1 MIEDDSAVSHSALFP
16 DSASQNEIDNA
27 LTTRLSEAL
36 NRVERGKV
44 SPTLDVE
51 LFRDELLSK
60 TFDEPEDL
68 FDLIDWTIGQ
78 MEVGLVQMTHPRYF
92 GLFNPAPTFP
102 SLCADRVAASFN
114 PQICVW
120 SHAPVAVEIESHVI
134 EQLARRAG
142 LPAGSGGHFTSGGSE
157 ANNTAM
163 VCALTAGNSMFGEE
177 GVRAYPGQPCIY
189 VSKESHLA
197 WLKIA
202 HQLGIGRRAVRLIST
217 DGHGRLDAEELND
230 AIDKDNAAGDI
241 PVMIAAT
248 AGTTNAGVVDPLHS
262 CAEIAERHRLWYHVD
277 AAWGGALISSPKF
290 RSVLDGIE
298 RADSITIDAHKW
310 FATTM
315 GAGIY
320 LTRRTAVLNDAFRVS
335 TDYMPSND
343 TGVDLYVNSI
353 QWSRRFLSLRLFL
366 SLGAA
371 GWQGYGNH
379 VERGIALIR
388 RLTDRLES
396 VGWTLANDSQMAV
409 ACLIPPKSSPSVE
422 EMVADIVSSGDSW
435 VSVTKFEGNSVLRAC
450 ATNGRTTEADVDR
463 LAELLIAKAKRTSI
477 AS

>member
-1 MIEDDSAVSHSALFP
+1 MNEDDSAVSHSALFP
-16 DSASQNEIDNA
+16 DRKSQQEIENA
-27 LTTRLSEAL
+27 LTIRLAQAL
-36 NRVERGKV
+36 NRVDLGKV
-44 SPTLDVE
+44 SPTLNIE
-51 LFRDELLSK
+51 SFREELLSK
-60 TFDEPEDL
+60 TFDDPEDL
-68 FDLIDWTIGQ
+68 TDLMDWTIAQ
-78 MEVGLVQMTHPRYF
+78 MEVGLVHMTHTRYF

-102 SLCADRVAASFN
+102 SICADRITASFN

-120 SHAPVAVEIESHVI
+120 SHAPVAVEIENHVI

-142 LPAGSGGHFTSGGSE
+142 LPHGSGGHFTSGGTE
-157 ANNTAM
+157 ANNTAV
-163 VCALTAGNSMFGEE
+163 VCALTASNSRFGEE

-217 DGHGRLDAEELND
+217 DGHGRMDVRELSNAVNAD
-230 AIDKDNAAGDI
+230 VAAGDI

-248 AGTTNAGVVDPLHS
+248 AGTTNAGVVDPLGS
-262 CAEIAERHRLWYHVD
+262 CADVAKSHGLWYHVD
-277 AAWGGALISSPKF
+277 AAWGGALISSSKY
-290 RSVLDGIE
+290 RSVLDGID

-310 FATTM
+310 LATTM

-320 LTRRTAVLNDAFRVS
+320 LTCRTPVLNDAFRVS

-343 TGVDLYVNSI
+343 TAVDLYVNSI
-353 QWSRRFLSLRLFL
+353 QWSRRFLALRLFL

-371 GWQGYGNH
+371 GWQGYGAH

-388 RLTDRLES
+388 RLTDKLES

-409 ACLIPPKSSPSVE
+409 ACLIPPESGPSVE
-422 EMVADIVSSGDSW
+422 ELVADTVSSGDSW

-450 ATNGRTTEADVDR
+450 ATNGRATDADIDH
-463 LAELLIAKAKRTSI
+463 LAELLIAKAK
-477 AS
+477 